1 MELTHDE
8 VAGAGSTDMS
18 TSESMADVRHCL
30 PEPHSMPSRA
40 GSLYPMQLGIMEPS
54 VQYVVL
60 QSETLSQ

>member
-8 VAGAGSTDMS
+8 VAGAGETARS

-40 GSLYPMQLGIMEPS
+40 GSLYPMQLQNMELS
-54 VQYVVL
+54 EQYVML
-60 QSETLSQ
+60 QSEALSQ

>member
-30 PEPHSMPSRA
+30 PEPHSVPSRA
-40 GSLYPMQLGIMEPS
+40 GSLYPLQSPRKEPS
-54 VQYVVL
+54 EHQVAL
-60 QSETLSQ
+60 QSEMLSQ